1 MSLDTAGP
9 GKGELAFARFAY
21 PPSALGLCGPEG
33 AESLLERS
41 SIVAESDPGG
51 RESDPGGRSVRE
63 LARGFEAAWP
73 YLELIA
79 AANEIADPLDER
91 VVEAYWIGNHLLDS
105 VAASALGDFLDRRLG
120 LGVTPGARPVGE
132 VVHSRARPHHNF
144 HVFSVYP
151 WVALLRSSR
160 SPEPLRIL
168 EKCRIRWGQVA
179 EVEGDQLRVLS
190 QALCWTGT
198 SLELGLVRSETV
210 AWHKESYA
218 PEAAPIQGAW
228 VAMHWDWACDLL
240 ESDQVGELCERT
252 VSELAVVNDITGRRS
267 GRAAAA
273 GHGAAAP

>member
-1 MSLDTAGP
+1 MSLDAPGP

-33 AESLLERS
+33 FGSLLES
-41 SIVAESDPGG
+41 GSIVAEGDTGG
-51 RESDPGGRSVRE
+51 SESDARRGTVRE

-79 AANEIADPLDER
+79 AANEIADPLDES

-120 LGVTPGARPVGE
+120 LGVTPGAPPVGE
-132 VVHSRARPHHNF
+132 VVHPRASPHHNF

-179 EVEGDQLRVLS
+179 EVEKDQLRVLS

-198 SLELGLVRSETV
+198 SLHLGLLRSETV
-210 AWHKESYA
+210 AWRKEGYA
-218 PEAAPIQGAW
+218 LEVAPIRGTW

-240 ESDQVGELCERT
+240 ERDQVGELRERT
-252 VSELAVVNDITGRRS
+252 AFELAAVNDTTGRLR